1 MSLHTEADT
10 CEFKAIECISECMSD
25 SFLPYSSFCPC
36 PPQTTAIARTFRKY
50 LEVDQVCV
58 CVCACVRVCVEEGER
73 CVWKKVNCVFER
85 RE

>member
-10 CEFKAIECISECMSD
+10 RAFEAIECIHECVSY
-25 SFLPYSSFCPC
+25 SFLPHSSFRLCTH
-36 PPQTTAIARTFRKY
+36 QTTAIARTFRKY